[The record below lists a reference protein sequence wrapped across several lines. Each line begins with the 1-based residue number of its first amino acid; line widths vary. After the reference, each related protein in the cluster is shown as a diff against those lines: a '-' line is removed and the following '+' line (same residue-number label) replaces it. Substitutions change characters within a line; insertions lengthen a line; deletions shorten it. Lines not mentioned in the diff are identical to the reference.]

1 MKTMKKW
8 LPLLAAVSLSW
19 AYVADAH
26 GPTREK
32 HSESIEI
39 SAAPDAVWAL
49 VGDYAHPEKWM
60 PIVESTTV
68 QGGNEKGAIRELKLK
83 NGSGTLKEELK
94 NIDAEKKLIQY
105 KIVDPT
111 DAAVFPVN
119 NYSAKITV
127 EASAAGSKVE
137 WDAAFYRWFLNN
149 NPPDGQNEA
158 AAKAAVEKVVSESL
172 ANLKAVAEKK

>member
-1 MKTMKKW
+1 MKKR
-8 LPLLAAVSLSW
+8 LSLMAASALLWVG
-19 AYVADAH
+19 VVDAH

-39 SAAPDAVWAL
+39 SAAPEVVWAL

-60 PIVESTTV
+60 PAVESTTA
-68 QGGNEKGAIRELKLK
+68 QGGVEKGAIRGLKLK
-83 NGSGTLKEELK
+83 AGGELKEELK
-94 NIDAEKKLIQY
+94 NYDAEKKLIQY
-105 KIVDPT
+105 KVVDPT
-111 DAAVFPVN
+111 DPAVLPVN

-127 EASAAGSKVE
+127 EAAGAGSKVE

-158 AAKAAVEKVVSESL
+158 AAKAAVEKIVKESL
-172 ANLKAVAEKK
+172 ANLKTVAEKK